1 MNAAEHKEAAE
12 LLIEQTREIGEMVE
26 KHRDALML
34 DPQRA
39 LSVRIQIEQNLALA
53 AVHAQLAQVP
63 DPPEWRTQAWDI
75 MSTPDPGRVVVP
87 AARWTSNEADT
98 PKMIIETLSVAQS
111 AIGTVQ
117 SVDRGRHMRRLQRLI
132 DAAYSATL
140 PTEPG
145 VQ

>member
-12 LLIEQTREIGEMVE
+12 LLLEQVREIAAAAAKDSM
-26 KHRDALML
+26 ML
-34 DPQRA
+34 ITEPA
-39 LSVRIQIEQNLALA
+39 KAFEIRIQIEQNLALA
-53 AVHAQLAQVP
+53 RVHAQLAQVP

-87 AARWTSNEADT
+87 AVAWTSNEADT

-111 AIGTVQ
+111 AISAMQ
-117 SVDRGRHMRRLQRLI
+117 SVDRTRHIERLQRLI
-132 DAAYSATL
+132 DAAGA
-140 PTEPG
+140 G